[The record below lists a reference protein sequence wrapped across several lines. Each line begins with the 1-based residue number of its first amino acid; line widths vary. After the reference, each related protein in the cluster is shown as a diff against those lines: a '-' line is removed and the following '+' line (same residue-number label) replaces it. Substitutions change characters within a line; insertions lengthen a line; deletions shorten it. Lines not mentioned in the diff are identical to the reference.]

1 MPLPTLTITTRIG
14 KGGSIRTV
22 LLDDR
27 GHVTLL
33 KLHLGR
39 VDLVLGR
46 ADVLVK

>member
-1 MPLPTLTITTRIG
+1 MTIHCPTLTITVRIG
-14 KGGSIRTV
+14 KAGSI

-27 GHVTLL
+27 VHVTLL